1 MVEAGRGGSFFR
13 EILLQ
18 NLTRFVASREGF
30 EWIGGGGVSKSLEE
44 LHHQWCGFLIVFQPR
59 LIL

>member
-1 MVEAGRGGSFFR
+1 MIVGGGSMKRGVFFR

-18 NLTRFVASREGF
+18 NLTRFVASRGEF

-44 LHHQWCGFLIVFQPR
+44 
-59 LIL
+59 